1 MHSADKEIPHFDLS
15 NWIPASLMKK
25 GLGRPILTLRESPD
39 GRNFEVRAH
48 AGSAGHLE
56 VGSDSASVRIGQRI
70 RREGQEEIWDSLVVE
85 CKERADG
92 TLSVEIV
99 VCHPDW
105 DEPVRIASVESNP
118 KAGPSEASVLT
129 VNFKSK
135 GASL

>member
-1 MHSADKEIPHFDLS
+1 VTIREIP
-15 NWIPASLMKK
+15 
-25 GLGRPILTLRESPD
+25 E

-70 RREGQEEIWDSLVVE
+70 RREGHEEIWDSLLVE

-92 TLSVEIV
+92 TLTVDII

-105 DEPVRIASVESNP
+105 DEPVRVASVESNP
-118 KAGPSEASVLT
+118 KAGPTEASGLSI
-129 VNFKSK
+129 NLKPK

>member
-1 MHSADKEIPHFDLS
+1 LLRRVREPNVTIREIS
-15 NWIPASLMKK
+15 
-25 GLGRPILTLRESPD
+25 D

-70 RREGQEEIWDSLVVE
+70 LRNGHEDIWDSLLVE
-85 CKERADG
+85 CQERPDG
-92 TLSVEIV
+92 TITVDII

-105 DEPVRIASVESNP
+105 DEPVRVATVESNP
-118 KAGPSEASVLT
+118 KAGPTEASALT
-129 VNFKSK
+129 ITLKPK